1 MDISIVWLCV
11 SMTLGVISAG
21 DDAPA
26 PAVAASPATGVPIA
40 SRPAEAATTPS
51 TPAAETGVATAEIR
65 VQVRPEVIAAKPERD
80 PTLISVP
87 SNTLGPG
94 EPLWVRR
101 EREQAAARIAAANAS
116 YAEARASLA
125 RTEAQRAASGDDDEG
140 YRGVVIY
147 GPHRAGLHRAVLSRP
162 RPRISAPA
170 PVAESMPADDL
181 HAQAQREFFEAS
193 NPRIGPV
200 AEPQLEA
207 QRTFGRLAAP
217 PVIQPQRDRD
227 EAVIRARKVTRP
239 PE

>member
-1 MDISIVWLCV
+1 MDISIAWLCV
-11 SMTLGVISAG
+11 SMASGLIAAG

-26 PAVAASPATGVPIA
+26 TGTSPVTGVSAANPNAEPAATPATPAVAA
-40 SRPAEAATTPS
+40 
-51 TPAAETGVATAEIR
+51 GVATTEIR
-65 VQVRPEVIAAKPERD
+65 VQAKPEAVAAKPERD

-101 EREQAAARIAAANAS
+101 EREQATARIAAANAS

-125 RTEAQRAASGDDDEG
+125 RTEAQRAASGDDGDA

-147 GPHRAGLHRAVLSRP
+147 GPHRPGLHRAVLNRP
-162 RPRISAPA
+162 RPRIFAPA
-170 PVAESMPADDL
+170 PAAEAPSADDL

-193 NPRIGPV
+193 YPRIGPV
-200 AEPQLEA
+200 VEPQLEA
-207 QRTFGRLAAP
+207 QRRFGRLAAP

-227 EAVIRARKVTRP
+227 DAVIRARKVTRP
-239 PE
+239 TE